1 MKMYERLKS
10 NMVFLDEI
18 SGLTDLP
25 EKAFKVNKT
34 LKNLSLKIKDVKLSS
49 RLGAKLN
56 HNLLTKMIRKQMS
69 VHEKK

>member
-1 MKMYERLKS
+1 MYERLKS

-56 HNLLTKMIRKQMS
+56 HNLLTKKIRKQMS
-69 VHEKK
+69 VHEKN

>member
-1 MKMYERLKS
+1 MYERLKS

-34 LKNLSLKIKDVKLSS
+34 LKNLS
-49 RLGAKLN
+49 
-56 HNLLTKMIRKQMS
+56 
-69 VHEKK
+69 